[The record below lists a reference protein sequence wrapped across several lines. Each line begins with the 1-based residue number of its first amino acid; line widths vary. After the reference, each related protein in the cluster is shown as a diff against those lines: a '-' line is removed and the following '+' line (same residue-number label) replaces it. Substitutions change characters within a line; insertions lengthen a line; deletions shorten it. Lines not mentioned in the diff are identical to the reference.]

1 MVMQIQSTSLR
12 PQTTAHLAQTMTL
25 LSLTAAELKQEIEAA
40 IDSNPALELTPI
52 KRCLHCRRPLNRE
65 NRCPV
70 CSQPEAATQDDPVVF
85 VSTREDYF
93 FNGELPAEE
102 LPEDNYS
109 AAGEELATY
118 VLRQIATELA
128 PEDRSI
134 AVHILTGLDDN
145 GLLGATLFEIAQ
157 FHHVPLQRVERVLHL
172 IQRADPVGVGSP
184 TPQEALLVQIEI
196 LSETQNVPPLA
207 ERAVREGMELLSR
220 HRYSELGRLLEAPTR
235 QARRI
240 AQFISDNLYP
250 FPARAH
256 WGDIRQNI
264 DSAPPVFHNPD
275 VVFSLLNDRSES
287 ALVVEVLLPIAG
299 TLAVNRAFREAVKQA
314 PPDKTDDWKAYLE
327 NAALLVKCL
336 RQRNHTMVRL
346 MKYLAKQQRRFVLEG
361 NLHLE
366 SMTRARIAEVLD
378 VHESTI
384 SRAVSDKTV
393 QLPNGR
399 IIPLAQFFDRSLP
412 VRTVLKGII
421 DEESKPMSDSQLR
434 KILAEK
440 GYCVARRTV
449 AKYRAMEG
457 ILPAHLRGQPV
468 SPTPA

>member
-1 MVMQIQSTSLR
+1 MVLQIQSPSLR

-40 IDSNPALELTPI
+40 IDSNPALELTPV
-52 KRCLHCRRPLNRE
+52 KRCANCRRPLNRE

-70 CSQPEAATQDDPVVF
+70 CSHPESAPYDDPVVF

-102 LPEDNYS
+102 LPEDNFS
-109 AAGEELATY
+109 VAREELATY
-118 VLRQIATELA
+118 VLRQIATELE

-134 AVHILTGLDDN
+134 AVHILTGLDEN
-145 GLLGATLFEIAQ
+145 GLLGSTLFEIAQ
-157 FHHVPLQRVERVLHL
+157 FHHVPLQRVERVVQL
-172 IQRADPVGVGSP
+172 IQHADPVGVGSP
-184 TPQEALLVQIEI
+184 SPQEALLVQIEI
-196 LSETQNVPPLA
+196 LSETHNVPAHA
-207 ERAVREGMELLSR
+207 ERAIRDGMELLSR
-220 HRYSELGRLLEAPTR
+220 HRYSELGRLLEVPTR
-235 QARRI
+235 EARRI

-256 WGDIRQNI
+256 WGDIRQNL
-264 DSAPPVFHNPD
+264 DNAPPVFHNPD
-275 VVFSLLNDRSES
+275 VIFSLLNDSQDS
-287 ALVVEVLLPIAG
+287 ALVVEILLPISG
-299 TLAVNRAFREAVKQA
+299 TLAVNRAFREAVRQA
-314 PPDKTDDWKAYLE
+314 PPDKSDDWKAYLE

-346 MKYLAKQQRRFVLEG
+346 MKYLARHQRRFVMEG

-366 SMTRARIAEVLD
+366 SMTRARIAEVLG

-384 SRAVSDKTV
+384 SRAVSDKTI

-412 VRTVLKGII
+412 VRTVLKSII
-421 DEESKPMSDSQLR
+421 QEESKPMSDSQLR
-434 KILAEK
+434 IILAQK
-440 GYCVARRTV
+440 GFEVARRTV

-457 ILPAHLRGQPV
+457 ILPAHLRGQPA
-468 SPTPA
+468 SPSPA